1 MEEKFLKL
9 IEIMKELRSENGCP
23 WDKKQT
29 HESLRPYVI
38 EEAYEVAHTIDKND
52 LEELSDELGDL
63 LLQVVFHSQIAEEND
78 EFTIGDVLDK
88 INSKMIRR
96 HPHVFKNDGEY
107 SYERWEQ
114 IKAKEKK
121 KENYSMIGEL
131 KKSQPSLIQL
141 RRLLENMKENGISIL
156 SDNNKLKELFIEA
169 INSED
174 TDKIILYFFI
184 YFLNNNLDLEK
195 EISRTTKKLYD
206 KFIEIEKK
214 DRNKLK
220 DFEKIIIKNKI

>member
-9 IEIMKELRSENGCP
+9 VEIMKELRSENGCP

-63 LLQVVFHSQIAEEND
+63 LLQVIFHSQIAEEKN
-78 EFTIGDVLDK
+78 EFTIEDVLNK

-121 KENYSMIGEL
+121 KENYSIIGDL

-141 RRLLENMKENGISIL
+141 RRLLENMKENGISLL
-156 SDNNKLKELFIEA
+156 SESSKLKSLFIEA
-169 INSED
+169 IKSDD

-184 YFLNNNLDLEK
+184 YFLNKDLDLEK
-195 EISRTTKKLYD
+195 EISKTTNKLYNR
-206 KFIEIEKK
+206 FIKIEKNDK
-214 DRNKLK
+214 DKLK
-220 DFEKIIIKNKI
+220 NFEKIIIKD

>member
-9 IEIMKELRSENGCP
+9 VEIMKELRSENGCP

-63 LLQVVFHSQIAEEND
+63 LLQVIFHSQIAEEKN
-78 EFTIGDVLDK
+78 EFTIEDVLNK

-121 KENYSMIGEL
+121 KENYSIIGDL

-141 RRLLENMKENGISIL
+141 RRLLENMKENSINLL
-156 SDNNKLKELFIEA
+156 SDSSKLKDLFIEA
-169 INSED
+169 INSDD

-184 YFLNNNLDLEK
+184 YFLNKDLDLEK
-195 EISRTTKKLYD
+195 EISKTTNKLYNR
-206 KFIEIEKK
+206 FIEIEKNDK
-214 DRNKLK
+214 DKLRN
-220 DFEKIIIKNKI
+220 FEKIIIKDKI